1 MQPFRLPLPIPF
13 PIGPANA
20 YLFTTPE
27 PTLVDC
33 GVNTEESWNALETA
47 LAQHDLTIDQIQHLI
62 ITHPHADHMGMAGRI
77 VENSPAT
84 VWVSEVAYRWAV
96 DLENMMQERMD
107 FQHHY
112 LTRIGLFEDRD
123 SIVRGMK
130 HILSFWDEIPTDRV
144 KKFALDDILNFGGY
158 EWQVLYMP
166 GHSNTQTC
174 FYQPDTRQFLAAD
187 MLLARTPAPVLEQ
200 PLDGSLARVPSF
212 PEFMESMNLLETMD
226 IGTIYPGHGELMDDH
241 RGLIQRLRER
251 IGQRKEECYSLI
263 EAGHHTAAELV
274 DIMYAYQPS
283 GFRFSSVSALIGYL
297 DLLITEGRVVEEEID
312 GICRYVC
319 QV

>member
-158 EWQVLYMP
+158 EWQVL
-166 GHSNTQTC
+166 
-174 FYQPDTRQFLAAD
+174 
-187 MLLARTPAPVLEQ
+187 
-200 PLDGSLARVPSF
+200 
-212 PEFMESMNLLETMD
+212 
-226 IGTIYPGHGELMDDH
+226 
-241 RGLIQRLRER
+241 
-251 IGQRKEECYSLI
+251 
-263 EAGHHTAAELV
+263 
-274 DIMYAYQPS
+274 
-283 GFRFSSVSALIGYL
+283 
-297 DLLITEGRVVEEEID
+297 
-312 GICRYVC
+312 
-319 QV
+319 